1 MYKFSFTPVECDRVE
16 TLNRTIKTSIPSPDT
31 LQYLNDCLLYEPN
44 SMNDQLPVVWDSALD
59 WSIYDISGNKW
70 IDFTSSIFVTNVG
83 HSNLQVKNAIIST
96 TNKNLLNAYYY
107 PTKERSEFS
116 KLLVDITPS
125 NFDKVLFLSTGSES
139 VEAAIKMS
147 IKFTGKNKIIS
158 FNNGYHGKTM
168 GSAMAGGKFK
178 SQEWIPVTSYVDH
191 LPYPDSLTCNELNLS
206 PKDLFKKYFD
216 RLNPEDYC
224 AVIMEPYQG
233 WSAEFASKEYVQLL
247 RDWCTINDVLLIM
260 DEIQSGFGRTGKL
273 FAYEHFEIIPDIIVC
288 AKGISSSL
296 PLSCVITNSKIINND
311 MSYNSTH
318 GGNPVAVAASKAS
331 VEFLLNNNLIN
342 ESERKG
348 GLMKI
353 KLLEWKKEMP
363 DFISKVNCQGLLAG
377 IFMQSPDGNNIDF
390 VDRIIEVAMRKGL
403 LSIRTQSGTIKIGPP
418 LTISD
423 DALIEGIEVLKES
436 LKECLD
442 ILES

>member
-1 MYKFSFTPVECDRVE
+1 
-16 TLNRTIKTSIPSPDT
+16 
-31 LQYLNDCLLYEPN
+31 
-44 SMNDQLPVVWDSALD
+44 
-59 WSIYDISGNKW
+59 
-70 IDFTSSIFVTNVG
+70 
-83 HSNLQVKNAIIST
+83 
-96 TNKNLLNAYYY
+96 
-107 PTKERSEFS
+107 
-116 KLLVDITPS
+116 
-125 NFDKVLFLSTGSES
+125 
-139 VEAAIKMS
+139 
-147 IKFTGKNKIIS
+147 
-158 FNNGYHGKTM
+158 
-168 GSAMAGGKFK
+168 
-178 SQEWIPVTSYVDH
+178 
-191 LPYPDSLTCNELNLS
+191 
-206 PKDLFKKYFD
+206 
-216 RLNPEDYC
+216 
-224 AVIMEPYQG
+224 MEPYQG

-377 IFMQSPDGNNIDF
+377 IFIQSPDGNNIDF

-423 DALIEGIEVLKES
+423 DALIEGIEVLKDS